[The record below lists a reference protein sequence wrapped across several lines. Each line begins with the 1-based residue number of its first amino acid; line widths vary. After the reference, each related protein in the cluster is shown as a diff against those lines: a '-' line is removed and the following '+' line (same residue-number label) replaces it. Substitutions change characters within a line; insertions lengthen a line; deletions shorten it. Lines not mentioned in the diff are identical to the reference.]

1 MHTKQSSLLFYPFDQ
16 LSHPLSSECRPQY
29 SLLFVAFGI
38 TTFGHPPCA
47 SHYYKSIVDTISAFV
62 SKGYITRYHKLSSL
76 NTTEMYPLTVME
88 DRNPK
93 SRCWQGHAFSESSR
107 EGFFLAP
114 SSFWWP
120 QVFLGWR
127 QRDTGLCPVFP
138 QLASL
143 SIFVFTWCP
152 LCVCASGS
160 TCPSFHKGTTGI
172 GLRRTPMTILT

>member
-62 SKGYITRYHKLSSL
+62 SKGYITRYHKMSSL

-127 QRDTGLCPVFP
+127 QRDTGLRPSSHSWLPF
-138 QLASL
+138 LSL
-143 SIFVFTWCP
+143 SSRGV
-152 LCVCASGS
+152 LCVCVRLGPHVPLFIRAPLVLG
-160 TCPSFHKGTTGI
+160 
-172 GLRRTPMTILT
+172 